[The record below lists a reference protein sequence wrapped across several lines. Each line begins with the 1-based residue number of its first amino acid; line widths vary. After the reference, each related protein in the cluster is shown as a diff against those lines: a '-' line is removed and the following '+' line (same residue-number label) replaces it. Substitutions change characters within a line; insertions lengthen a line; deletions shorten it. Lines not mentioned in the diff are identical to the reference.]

1 MVRSAFLRV
10 DKTMKKV
17 RCAIYTRKSSE
28 HGLEQEFNSLDAQR
42 EACAAYIASQ
52 KHEGWV
58 LLDNAYDDGGIS
70 GGTLD
75 RCGLQKLMDDVEEG
89 LVDQIVVYKIDRLTR
104 SLADFAKLVERLDKS
119 NASFV
124 SVTQSFNT
132 ATSMGRLTLNVLLSF
147 AQFERE
153 VSSERIRDKIA
164 ASKKKGLWMGGNVPL
179 GYEADGRTLRIDSV
193 EAETVKTVFAL
204 YNKHSSIDE
213 VREEAQRLNLRTRP
227 MGNKRSTKGNSILSR
242 SNIHYILTNPVYAGR
257 IRHHNTVHEG
267 QHPPI
272 IDPVEWDDAQLRL
285 SKDASRQ
292 RGRPNSANKASPLKG
307 KLFDETGDR
316 LTPSHTKKENKRYR
330 YYISNR
336 LLGKSKSYGP
346 SPAGWRLSA
355 NTLEDQVAQAVLRHL
370 KSTLLKEFAS
380 SISADEIMALTR
392 STNELDPKTDR
403 AKVLHCICKIT
414 LIPGEMQIRLH
425 HDQTADLLG
434 IATKDVNGKFKP
446 ACLTADL
453 LNFVVLFQHRKRGV
467 ETKIIL
473 GDAPAEQDKTLI
485 KNLAIAHHYL
495 NEVKSGKNFN
505 QIADENNVSK
515 RRIMQIINL
524 AFIAPDIVQSVIQGK
539 QPTGLTSDYLQRNP
553 LPTNWA
559 KQRQIIQSL

>member
-1 MVRSAFLRV
+1 
-10 DKTMKKV
+10 MKKV

-28 HGLEQEFNSLDAQR
+28 NGLEQEFNSLDAQR

-75 RCGLQKLMDDVEEG
+75 RRGLQKLMGDVEEG

-104 SLADFAKLVERLDKS
+104 SLADFAKLVEQLDKS

-153 VSSERIRDKIA
+153 VTSERIRDKIA

-179 GYEADGRTLRIDSV
+179 GYEADGRTLRINKR
-193 EAETVKTVFAL
+193 EAETVKAVFEL
-204 YNKHSSIDE
+204 YKKHSSIDE
-213 VREEAQRLNLRTRP
+213 VREEAERLNLKTRP
-227 MGNKRSTKGNSILSR
+227 MGNKHSTKGNSILSR

-257 IRHHNTVHEG
+257 IRHHNVVHDG
-267 QHPPI
+267 QHPAI
-272 IDPVEWDDAQLRL
+272 IDPVEWDEVQYRL

-292 RGRPNSANKASPLKG
+292 RGRPNSATTASSLKG
-307 KLFDETGDR
+307 KVFDETGDR
-316 LTPSHTKKENKRYR
+316 LTPSHTKKGYKRYR

-336 LLGKSKSYGP
+336 LLGKKDGANP

-355 NTLEDQVAQAVLRHL
+355 NLLEDQVARAVLQHFKL
-370 KSTLLKEFAS
+370 KLLKKLAS
-380 SISADEIMALTR
+380 SIPADEIVALTR
-392 STNELDPKTDR
+392 SIDELDPNTDR
-403 AKVLHCICKIT
+403 PKILLCTYKVT
-414 LIPGEMQIRLH
+414 LRPGQMQIKLH

-434 IATKDVNGKFKP
+434 IAAVVVNGKCKP
-446 ACLTADL
+446 ACLTRDL
-453 LNFVVLFQHRKRGV
+453 LNFDAPFQHRKRGV

-473 GDAPAEQDKTLI
+473 GDTPVEQDKTLI
-485 KNLAIAHHYL
+485 QNLAMAHYYL
-495 NEVKSGKNFN
+495 NEIKSGKHIDE
-505 QIADENNVSK
+505 IATASNTSK

-524 AFIAPDIVQSVIQGK
+524 AFVAPDIVKSIFQGK
-539 QPTGLTSDYLQRNP
+539 QPCGLTTKYLQRHP
-553 LPTNWA
+553 LPDN
-559 KQRQIIQSL
+559 

>member
-1 MVRSAFLRV
+1 
-10 DKTMKKV
+10 MKKV

-28 HGLEQEFNSLDAQR
+28 NGLEQEFNSLDAQR

-75 RCGLQKLMDDVEEG
+75 RRGLQKLMGDVEEG

-104 SLADFAKLVERLDKS
+104 SLADFAKLVEQLDKS

-153 VSSERIRDKIA
+153 VTSERIRDKIA

-179 GYEADGRTLRIDSV
+179 GYEADGRTLRINKR
-193 EAETVKTVFAL
+193 EAETVKAVFEL
-204 YNKHSSIDE
+204 YKKHSSIDE
-213 VREEAQRLNLRTRP
+213 VREEAERLNLKTRP
-227 MGNKRSTKGNSILSR
+227 MGNKHSTKGNSILSH

-257 IRHHNTVHEG
+257 IRHHNVVHDG
-267 QHPPI
+267 QHPAI
-272 IDPVEWDDAQLRL
+272 IDPVEWDEVQYRL

-292 RGRPNSANKASPLKG
+292 RGRPNSATTASSLKG
-307 KLFDETGDR
+307 KVFDETGDR
-316 LTPSHTKKENKRYR
+316 LTPSHTKKGYKRYR

-336 LLGKSKSYGP
+336 LLGKKDGANP

-355 NTLEDQVAQAVLRHL
+355 NLLEDQVARAVLQHFKL
-370 KSTLLKEFAS
+370 KLLKKLAS
-380 SISADEIMALTR
+380 SIPADEIVALTR
-392 STNELDPKTDR
+392 SIDELDPNTDR
-403 AKVLHCICKIT
+403 PKILLCTYKVT
-414 LIPGEMQIRLH
+414 LRPGQMQIKLH

-434 IATKDVNGKFKP
+434 IAAVVVNGKCKP
-446 ACLTADL
+446 ACLTRDL
-453 LNFVVLFQHRKRGV
+453 LNFDAPFQHRKRGV

-473 GDAPAEQDKTLI
+473 GDTPVEQDKTLI
-485 KNLAIAHHYL
+485 KNLAMAHHYL
-495 NEVKSGKNFN
+495 NEVKSGKHFDE
-505 QIADENNVSK
+505 IAADCKVSK

-524 AFIAPDIVQSVIQGK
+524 AFLAPDIVQSIMQGK
-539 QPTGLTSDYLQRNP
+539 QPTDLTSNYLVRHP
-553 LPTNWA
+553 LPADWQQ
-559 KQRQIIQSL
+559 QRKTIKTL